1 MKKLKGSYK
10 DSFLNDIT
18 LGDCIRMKREKL
30 GISQEDLAKKIY
42 VSKTTLSNIE
52 NGKMKYPKAVY
63 LFRISKELDI
73 NYELLLELKGFD
85 ITYIKFMDRFGSR

>member
-30 GISQEDLAKKIY
+30 GISQ
-42 VSKTTLSNIE
+42 
-52 NGKMKYPKAVY
+52 
-63 LFRISKELDI
+63 ISKERIKNVEDVLHIGDKVTVRVTEIDDQGRI
-73 NYELLLELKGFD
+73 NLTMKDLIEPKTEE
-85 ITYIKFMDRFGSR
+85 